1 MLNHKQDMSFPSAT
15 IVLSNSMPREHQGV
29 AASLVNTLVNYS
41 ISIGLGLAGTVETQ
55 VNRGGKDVLRGYRGA
70 AYMGTGLSALGVLVA
85 LLFVIQSRPS
95 RLNRIKVEEEQEAR
109 AGSSPN

>member
-1 MLNHKQDMSFPSAT
+1 MSFPSAT

-41 ISIGLGLAGTVETQ
+41 ISIGLGLAGTVESQ

-70 AYMGTGLSALGVLVA
+70 SYMGVGLSGLGVLVA

-95 RLNRIKVEEEQEAR
+95 RLNRIKAEKEAK
-109 AGSSPN
+109 SSSSQT